1 MRVNQLRLSEIFGV
15 TTRSIRDW
23 DNAGC
28 PSHPVGKK
36 KEYVPAE
43 VIAWDKQRAI
53 EAAADGAIPLDINDE
68 SIKNAQR
75 AKLIADADKA
85 QAAAEMALFDL
96 ARKRGDMVPRDVAEG
111 VLSDL
116 IAEFSQALD
125 RIPYRYPAELG
136 SCRND
141 NERREV
147 LRRAMDEARTA
158 LSRVELD
165 TEEQE
170 ESANA
175 RDTKPADKPA

>member
-1 MRVNQLRLSEIFGV
+1 MRVNQLKLSEIFGV
-15 TTRSIRDW
+15 STRTVRDW
-23 DNAGC
+23 DKAGC
-28 PSHPVGKK
+28 PSHQLGKT
-36 KEYVPAE
+36 KEYETVD
-43 VIAWDKQRAI
+43 VIAWRI
-53 EAAADGAIPLDINDE
+53 ERELEAAADGAMPLDINDE
-68 SIKNAQR
+68 EIKHAQR
-75 AKLIADADKA
+75 AKVIANAEKE
-85 QAAAEMALFDL
+85 QAAAEMAMFDL

-136 SCRND
+136 ACCTD

-175 RDTKPADKPA
+175 RDTKPANESE